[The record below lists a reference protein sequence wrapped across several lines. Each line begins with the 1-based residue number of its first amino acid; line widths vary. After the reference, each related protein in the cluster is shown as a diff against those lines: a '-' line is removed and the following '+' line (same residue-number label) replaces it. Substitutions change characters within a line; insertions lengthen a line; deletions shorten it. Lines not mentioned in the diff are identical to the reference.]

1 MQTITTQLH
10 VESSI
15 WTGPSFPLVQEGV
28 RPASHSVVIV
38 VVVVSVVP
46 SH

>member
-1 MQTITTQLH
+1 M
-10 VESSI
+10 EASI

-28 RPASHSVVIV
+28 LGASHLVVIV
-38 VVVVSVVP
+38 VVVVVVFP